1 MKVHCRRYAI
11 ASRHCT
17 LVERAK
23 CLHCRRHARDGL
35 YQLCVSAN
43 CQTAFGR
50 NSYAIDG
57 TVAGVI
63 GDVYSGSERIRG
75 IETRQQSEFFFC
87 KLFSSRCTALICTT
101 TTGSFAKS
109 DELWTRTVA
118 LVVVALVVTAA
129 TA

>member
-75 IETRQQSEFFFC
+75 IETRQQSEFFFVNYSQAGVQH
-87 KLFSSRCTALICTT
+87 LSVLRLLDRSQNQMNYGL
-101 TTGSFAKS
+101 GQ
-109 DELWTRTVA
+109 
-118 LVVVALVVTAA
+118 
-129 TA
+129 